1 MYLSPVVPN
10 NNWGFIALVF
20 CSLFLKPRI
29 SIPPYSCGRR
39 GWNQVHPDDIEY
51 AETKNKV
58 EVTGEDEVPPLYQMV
73 DGIKI
78 SGERIDLQRV
88 TKVLL
93 KRKQLEKLKKSLAK

>member
-1 MYLSPVVPN
+1 M
-10 NNWGFIALVF
+10 
-20 CSLFLKPRI
+20 
-29 SIPPYSCGRR
+29 
-39 GWNQVHPDDIEY
+39 
-51 AETKNKV
+51 
-58 EVTGEDEVPPLYQMV
+58 TGEDEVPPLYQMV